1 MGLLSFSNR
10 NKQQVENEP
19 EPNLLTVLSDDN
31 LVSQPLLLRP
41 ATANQKTLMIEAM
54 IAARLEM
61 WSKGG
66 YIFVTR
72 QDAGDVVQTLAEN
85 NIPYDVFPLS
95 GTYEHHLLWSS
106 ITHALDVGRVV
117 VYVDDE
123 ALPTNKRSEDFKRFL
138 AKVIDQCR
146 KWDEEPAPAS
156 WRFMPVFYIDINLPT
171 VTGFAHRMRQASKQ
185 FGTFVLTSKN
195 TFDREIDQ
203 RLSTGRD
210 ADEIKSVS
218 ANSLCIYG
226 GGWRNYPE
234 IRNAYSLIASDE
246 ARSLEWKQDLER
258 MKGQT
263 VLAFVADPNAPRV
276 VRLVE

>member
-1 MGLLSFSNR
+1 MGIFPFPSR
-10 NKQQVENEP
+10 NKQQAEIEP
-19 EPNLLTVLSDDN
+19 EPNLMTVLSDER
-31 LVSQPLLLRP
+31 VVAQPLLLRP
-41 ATANQKTLMIEAM
+41 ASPSQKTLMIEAM

-72 QDAGDVVQTLAEN
+72 QDAADVVQTLAEN
-85 NIPYDVFPLS
+85 NIPYDIFALS

-106 ITHALDVGRVV
+106 ITHAVDVGRVV

-123 ALPTNKRSEDFKRFL
+123 ALPANKRVEDFKRFL
-138 AKVIDQCR
+138 SKIIEQCR
-146 KWDEEPAPAS
+146 KWDDEPAPAS

-171 VTGFAHRMRQASKQ
+171 ITGFAHRMRQASKQ

-195 TFDREIDQ
+195 AFDREIDQ
-203 RLSTGRD
+203 RLSLSRD
-210 ADEIKSVS
+210 ADEIKSVA

-234 IRNAYSLIASDE
+234 IRNAHSLIDSDE
-246 ARSLEWKQDLER
+246 TKSPEWKLDLEK
-258 MKGQT
+258 MKGQSI
-263 VLAFVADPNAPRV
+263 LAFVADPNAPQII
-276 VRLVE
+276 RLIE